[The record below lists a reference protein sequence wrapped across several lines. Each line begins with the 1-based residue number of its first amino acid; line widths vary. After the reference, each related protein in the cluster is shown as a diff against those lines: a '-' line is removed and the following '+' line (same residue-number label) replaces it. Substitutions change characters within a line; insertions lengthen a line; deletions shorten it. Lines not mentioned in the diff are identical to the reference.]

1 MIVSKLYCLRNVG
14 QSQFSLCCESNS
26 VKRLHG
32 AVADRHAVL
41 CPDGEGLPLTQP
53 QPTHGTLGGGS
64 CPGTPE
70 MRRRQEEAMR
80 RLASQV
86 PHTPVTTM
94 CTFTFLSTYLWF
106 TDTLMTVLILQEDI
120 LTWSEQHITHI
131 LNLDPISLPLSPL
144 CEIRKSIYLAE
155 KYCVRSLICWAL

>member
-1 MIVSKLYCLRNVG
+1 MCHVLEL
-14 QSQFSLCCESNS
+14 SLS
-26 VKRLHG
+26 VLC
-32 AVADRHAVL
+32 AVL

-86 PHTPVTTM
+86 PDTPATMYTHTHT
-94 CTFTFLSTYLWF
+94 
-106 TDTLMTVLILQEDI
+106 
-120 LTWSEQHITHI
+120 
-131 LNLDPISLPLSPL
+131 
-144 CEIRKSIYLAE
+144 
-155 KYCVRSLICWAL
+155 

>member
-1 MIVSKLYCLRNVG
+1 M
-14 QSQFSLCCESNS
+14 
-26 VKRLHG
+26 KRLHR
-32 AVADRHAVL
+32 AVADRRAVL

-86 PHTPVTTM
+86 QHTPVTTM
-94 CTFTFLSTYLWF
+94 CTFKFLSTYLWF
-106 TDTLMTVLILQEDI
+106 TETLVTVLILQE
-120 LTWSEQHITHI
+120 HITRI
-131 LNLDPISLPLSPL
+131 PNLDPISLLLSPL
-144 CEIRKSIYLAE
+144 CEIRKSIYFTE
-155 KYCVRSLICWAL
+155 KCCVGSLICLAL

>member
-14 QSQFSLCCESNS
+14 QSQFSLCCES

-32 AVADRHAVL
+32 AVADRRAVL

-106 TDTLMTVLILQEDI
+106 TETLMTELILQEDI
-120 LTWSEQHITHI
+120 ST
-131 LNLDPISLPLSPL
+131 
-144 CEIRKSIYLAE
+144 
-155 KYCVRSLICWAL
+155 